1 MPEVLRRGFSRN
13 YIGNLATI
21 SEIEA
26 RPDIRLY
33 DAYIE
38 QSFWG
43 GALSL
48 NVGQQAADVEF
59 FDSETDDPDEHKR
72 ATSIQKHRSFGF
84 DNCALAAQQGV
95 LQHNPPQSGHARAHL
110 DRSVKCHFRT
120 HAPQH
125 SAPLSDHLIG
135 VMSSQEPRT
144 TACSTSGSGVAPCR
158 SPPRPAK

>member
-84 DNCALAAQQGV
+84 DNCAFAAQQGV
-95 LQHNPPQSGHARAHL
+95 LRHNPSPSGHDRASL
-110 DRSVKCHFRT
+110 T
-120 HAPQH
+120 G
-125 SAPLSDHLIG
+125 PLSARNGHAF
-135 VMSSQEPRT
+135 R
-144 TACSTSGSGVAPCR
+144 VAR
-158 SPPRPAK
+158 